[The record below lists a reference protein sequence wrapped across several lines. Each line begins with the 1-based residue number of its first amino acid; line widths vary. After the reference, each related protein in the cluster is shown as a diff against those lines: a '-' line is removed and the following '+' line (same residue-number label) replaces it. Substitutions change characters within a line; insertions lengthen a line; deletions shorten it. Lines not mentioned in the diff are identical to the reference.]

1 MADERIDFT
10 LHGNTEIDDKQAKSE
25 GDAAGSAAGQGFIS
39 ALNKIIHSD
48 LKAST
53 FGFSKALTDGV
64 KGDAFKKVAKNLDL
78 SDTKESLLQI
88 AIEKIQGFNSNMKES
103 KAFTK
108 EAAEGIDRTT
118 ESVRRLSDKLNG
130 LGGFGAFFGGLT
142 AKKKNSLFSLGS
154 EINRRRS
161 ALYASAPS
169 GSDYSLAATMLNRGS
184 WTPEEVA
191 SVKSARERIRAW
203 ETEEAQLRS
212 LEKQYQK
219 LAETLGETT
228 SNRFVAALKGL
239 AKFAVGDI
247 SKGLKKTTKLGKDFV
262 KKLRGRILTNTVKAI
277 IRLAK
282 EGLANLKA
290 YSKDLGTP
298 FYSNVMRLAT
308 SLTYLKNA
316 FAAMVAPII
325 NYVTPALEKLMDVL
339 ADLANHI
346 GAFFAA
352 ITGQTQFSAALKH
365 MVKDASGAKSKLLD
379 ILGFDE
385 INRLS
390 GDTGGG
396 SDYEQMFEEWDPK
409 EGFFGKL
416 KELVDKKEWKKIGN
430 LLGDRL
436 QKLVDSFDAEGFGKA
451 LGEKIQAGIDIAS
464 GFISSFDFK
473 TVGAKIATFF
483 NNTLESVNWQEVG
496 ALLTAKITALFDVG
510 IGFITTLDWGLFA
523 SSISDLA
530 IGAIKGLTNW
540 IKDTD
545 WFNFGKNLIDS
556 LVSFIDG
563 LKTDE
568 ILAALWDL
576 TKALLW
582 AVYRLALGL
591 ANELIDKLIDL
602 VPDWVFEAFGTS
614 KTQVK
619 LLIDAS
625 FKMAADDKT
634 WINKLD
640 YLVGKE
646 NTIAKIKSD
655 MEAINHMPAYQQFA
669 LPVTQSIRGYASG
682 GVVDTGQLFI
692 ANEAGPELVGTV
704 GGRTTV
710 TNQDQFTQGLID
722 ANAGVIAGLA
732 QVVNAINNKDF
743 DVWMDSQKVGKSV
756 TQYQNNYAR
765 QYGV

>member
-10 LHGNTEIDDKQAKSE
+10 LHGNTEIDDKQARSE

-78 SDTKESLLQI
+78 SDTKENLLQI

-108 EAAEGIDRTT
+108 EAAEGIDKTT
-118 ESVRRLSDKLNG
+118 DSVRRLSDKLNG
-130 LGGFGAFFGGLT
+130 LSGFGAFFGGLT

-154 EINRRRS
+154 EISRRRS

-191 SVKSARERIRAW
+191 SVKSARERIKAW

-228 SNRFVAALKGL
+228 GNRFVAALKGL

-247 SKGLKKTTKLGKDFV
+247 SKGLKKTTKFAKDFV

-325 NYVTPALEKLMDVL
+325 NYVTPALEAFMDLL
-339 ADLANHI
+339 ANLANHI

-352 ITGQTQFSAALKH
+352 ITGQKQFSAALKH
-365 MVKDASGAKSKLLD
+365 MVKDANGAKSKLLD

-385 INRLS
+385 LNRLS

-396 SDYEQMFEEWDPK
+396 AEYEQMFEEWDPK

-436 QKLVDSFDAEGFGKA
+436 QTLVDSFDAEGFGKK
-451 LGEKIQAGIDIAS
+451 LGEKIQAGVDIAS

-473 TVGAKIATFF
+473 TVGAKIAAFL
-483 NNTLESVNWQEVG
+483 NNTLESVNWADVG
-496 ALLTAKITALFDVG
+496 NLLITKITALFDIG
-510 IGFITTLDWGLFA
+510 IGFISNLDWGKV
-523 SSISDLA
+523 
-530 IGAIKGLTNW
+530 GAALGGFLSGVIRGLTGW

-545 WFNFGKNLIDS
+545 WYDLGQKLVTGLVDLIK
-556 LVSFIDG
+556 G
-563 LKTDE
+563 LKVDE
-568 ILAALWDL
+568 VLAALWDL
-576 TKALLW
+576 VKAILW
-582 AVYRLALGL
+582 AVWKLALGL
-591 ANELIDKLIDL
+591 ISELLKKLVDA
-602 VPDWVFEAFGTS
+602 VPDWVFAAFGG
-614 KTQVK
+614 KTNVK
-619 LLIDAS
+619 LIIDAV
-625 FKMAADDKT
+625 FKMGADDKA
-634 WINKLD
+634 WIKKLD
-640 YLVGKE
+640 NLVGKE

-669 LPVTQSIRGYASG
+669 LPVTQKASG
-682 GVVDTGQLFI
+682 GVVDKGQLFI

-710 TNQDQFTQGLID
+710 TNQDQFTQGLAD

-743 DVWMDSQKVGKSV
+743 DVYMDSQKVGKSV
-756 TQYQNNYAR
+756 TNYQNNYAR